1 VIRRLVSVWHARNL
15 EFVRD
20 RSTLLFTLVMPVMLI
35 VGMSFVFG
43 GQERPLFK
51 VGVLSAAPL
60 DKSVYPFLHERFV
73 DFVPIA
79 SESDGLHKVTHQQI
93 DLLLDLPHR
102 GVAAGARASANAG
115 TGENGGGDASAGA
128 GADADAG
135 DAQGPP
141 RYWVNTDSPKGYIV
155 EKLLLASAPTAKRE
169 RVTGTATRYIDWLF
183 PGILGMNMM
192 FSCLFGVGYVVLR
205 YRKNGFLKRLHAT
218 PLTAFEFLSAQVLS
232 RLCLILFVTVLLYIG
247 IASIIHFH
255 SAGSLLLL
263 FVLAVLASLSMIA
276 LGLTIAA
283 RFASEELV
291 AGLLNLLTWPMMLL
305 SGIWFS
311 LEGSPQWVQWLA
323 SIFPLTHLLEASR
336 AIMLDGAGVAQIVP
350 DLIYLG
356 VTAVAFLV
364 FGAWSF
370 RWRIE

>member
-60 DKSVYPFLHERFV
+60 DKSAHPFLHERFV

-255 SAGSLLLL
+255 SGGSLLLL